1 MNDLLD
7 FRALIYFVVKTLYV
21 VGKCG
26 SWYFLK
32 IELQNYFGEMF

>member
-1 MNDLLD
+1 MNDLLVL
-7 FRALIYFVVKTLYV
+7 RVLIYFVVKPLYV

-26 SWYFLK
+26 SWYFIK